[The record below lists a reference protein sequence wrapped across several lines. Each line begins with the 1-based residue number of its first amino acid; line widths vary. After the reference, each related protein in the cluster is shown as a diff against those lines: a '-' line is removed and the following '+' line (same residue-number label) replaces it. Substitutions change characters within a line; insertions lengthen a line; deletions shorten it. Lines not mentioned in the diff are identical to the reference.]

1 MGSGSLHFQNYLIQ
15 DSFCIFEFKVSFCTG
30 NRRLGEIFVFFFEK
44 GEEKYKNS
52 KKKKIKENTKPK
64 HKKKERKT
72 KNGNENEEEKR
83 KKGRSH

>member
-15 DSFCIFEFKVSFCTG
+15 DSFCIFEFKVSFCNG
-30 NRRLGEIFVFFFEK
+30 NRRLGEIFVFFLKREK
-44 GEEKYKNS
+44 KKFKNS

-72 KNGNENEEEKR
+72 KNGNEKEEEKR
-83 KKGRSH
+83 KKGRKS